1 MRSDS
6 PPLAGAHA
14 VVTGASRGIGLAI
27 AEELAH
33 LGATLTLMG
42 RSRETLAAAQR
53 RLAAQP
59 DHPVHVEPVDVTSA
73 EHVSRAFASATAAH
87 GPVTILVNNAGAA
100 ESAPFRKTDHQV
112 WRRMLEV
119 NLDGPYRC
127 TACVVDGMLATGHG
141 RIVNIASTAGL
152 RGYPYVTAYCAAK
165 HGLVGFTRALARE
178 LAGSG
183 ITVNAVCPSYTDTQL
198 VAEAVEHI
206 TARSHRPP
214 AEVRAML
221 TRTNPSGRLIE
232 PHEVAAL
239 VAWLCLPSTSMLT
252 GQAIALDGG
261 ELA

>member
-1 MRSDS
+1 MTPTG

-14 VVTGASRGIGLAI
+14 VVTGAGRGIGLAI
-27 AEELAH
+27 AEELAG

-42 RSRETLAAAQR
+42 RSPEALADARR
-53 RLAAQP
+53 RLQAQQH
-59 DHPVHVEPVDVTSA
+59 HPVHTEPVDVTCA
-73 EHVSRAFASATAAH
+73 ERVSRAFAAATAVH
-87 GPVTILVNNAGAA
+87 GPVNILVNNAGAA

-119 NLDGPYRC
+119 NLDGPYHC
-127 TACVVDGMLATGHG
+127 TACVVDGMLAAGRG

-183 ITVNAVCPSYTDTQL
+183 VTVNAVCPGYTATRL
-198 VAEAVEHI
+198 VDDAVERI
-206 TARSHRPP
+206 VARTHRAP
-214 AEVRAML
+214 ADARAAL
-221 TRTNPSGRLIE
+221 TSTNPSGRLIE
-232 PHEVAAL
+232 PQEVAAL
-239 VAWLCLPSTSMLT
+239 VAWLCLPSNSMLT

>member
-1 MRSDS
+1 
-6 PPLAGAHA
+6 
-14 VVTGASRGIGLAI
+14 
-27 AEELAH
+27 
-33 LGATLTLMG
+33 MG
-42 RSRETLAAAQR
+42 RSPATLAAAQQ
-53 RLAAQP
+53 RLQAQQQ
-59 DHPVHVEPVDVTSA
+59 HAVHTETVDVTSA
-73 EHVSRAFASATAAH
+73 ERVSGAFNGATAAL
-87 GPVTILVNNAGAA
+87 GPVTILVNNAGSA
-100 ESAPFRKTDHQV
+100 ESAPFRKTDPQV

-127 TACVVDGMLATGHG
+127 TACVVDGMLAAGRG
-141 RIVNIASTAGL
+141 RIVNVASTAGL

-183 ITVNAVCPSYTDTQL
+183 ITVNAVCPGYTDTQL

-221 TRTNPSGRLIE
+221 TSTNPSGRLIE